1 MGHRKK
7 HAPRHGSL
15 AFLPRKRASNTK
27 GRIRHWLD
35 KRESLNFLGFAGF
48 KAGMTHVT
56 YIEDQKN
63 SPYFGKELMKPV
75 TVIEI
80 PPLILIGIRIY
91 NEDEYGKYVIGELYT
106 KEINQY
112 LKRKI
117 NTPDFENYDF
127 KNIKKRLT
135 ENINEY
141 SEIRGIFQT
150 QPYLTSLPRKK
161 PDIIEIKL
169 NSIGNPNKEFKFAIT
184 NLGNEIR
191 ARDVLEEG
199 ELIDV
204 IAVTKGKGFQGPVK
218 RFGIKILTRKNS
230 KIRRAV
236 ACIGPWHPARV
247 LYTVP
252 RPGQLGYHQRTEY
265 HKRIMLIGEN
275 EEEINPKGG
284 YIRYGKVKGD
294 YLLLLGSIP
303 GPKKR
308 LIRIRKTIRPLK
320 SFTVKTP
327 EITFISRESQQKR

>member
-117 NTPDFENYDF
+117 NTPDFEKYDF
-127 KNIKKRLT
+127 KNIKKKLT

>member
-15 AFLPRKRASNTK
+15 AYLPRKRAASIK
-27 GRIRHWLD
+27 GRIRNWLD
-35 KRESLNFLGFAGF
+35 YSDEINFLGFAGF
-48 KAGMTHVT
+48 KAGMSHIT

-63 SPYFGKELMKPV
+63 SPYYGKELMKPV
-75 TVIEI
+75 TVIEV
-80 PPLILIGIRIY
+80 PPLILIGIRVY
-91 NEDEYGKYVIGELYT
+91 NEDDYGKYIIGEIFT
-106 KEINQY
+106 QEINDH
-112 LKRKI
+112 LIRKM
-117 NTPDFENYDF
+117 NVPDMEMYNFEENKKKIKD
-127 KNIKKRLT
+127 NIDET
-135 ENINEY
+135 

-150 QPYLTSLPRKK
+150 QPYMTSLARKK

-169 NSIGNPNKEFKFAIT
+169 NSIKNPIEELNFILER
-184 NLGNEIR
+184 LGNEIR
-191 ARDVLEEG
+191 ARDTFKEG

-204 IAVTKGKGFQGPVK
+204 IAVSKGKGFQGPVK

-252 RPGQLGYHQRTEY
+252 RPGQLGFHQRTEY
-265 HKRIMLIGEN
+265 HKRIMMIGEN

-284 YIRYGKVKGD
+284 FIRYGKIKGD
-294 YLLLLGSIP
+294 YLIMLGSVP

-308 LIRIRKTIRPLK
+308 LIRLRKTIRPMK
-320 SFTVKTP
+320 AFTVKSP
-327 EITFISRESQQKR
+327 EITFISRESQQRK

>member
-15 AFLPRKRASNTK
+15 AFLPRKRASNIK

-35 KRESLNFLGFAGF
+35 KSENLNFLGFAGF
-48 KAGMTHVT
+48 KAGMTHIT
-56 YIEDQKN
+56 YIEDQKD

-91 NEDEYGKYVIGELYT
+91 SEDEYGKYVIGELYT

-117 NTPDFENYDF
+117 NTPNFEKYNFD
-127 KNIKKRLT
+127 KIKKELMG
-135 ENINEY
+135 NINEY

-169 NSIGNPNKEFKFAIT
+169 NSIANPNEEFNYAIS

-265 HKRIMLIGEN
+265 HKRIMLMGEN

-327 EITFISRESQQKR
+327 EITFVSRESQQKR